1 MNFAFFLHLRYLFL
15 ICAFGLL
22 TITPAAQIVSQN
34 FNKSAEV
41 RETPDKNE
49 TLEEKR
55 VKIKLNLKYKE
66 RNGESA
72 ACKTIEV
79 RVGRIR
85 RSYRN
90 QFLIF

>member
-41 RETPDKNE
+41 GETPDKNE
-49 TLEEKR
+49 TLEEKTGKD
-55 VKIKLNLKYKE
+55 KIKVKNIEKE
-66 RNGESA
+66 TEKAQPAKPSRFAS
-72 ACKTIEV
+72 
-79 RVGRIR
+79 VGFAVHTGI
-85 RSYRN
+85 S
-90 QFLIF
+90 F

>member
-22 TITPAAQIVSQN
+22 TTTPAAQTVSQN

-49 TLEEKR
+49 TLEEKTGKD
-55 VKIKLNLKYKE
+55 KIKVKNIEKE
-66 RNGESA
+66 TEKAPPAKPSRFAS
-72 ACKTIEV
+72 
-79 RVGRIR
+79 VGFAVHIGI
-85 RSYRN
+85 S
-90 QFLIF
+90 F